1 MLFVLNITFRSF
13 RQCFAF
19 FISPGRRRVYA
30 SGMAKKRHIPEA
42 APVEDILKGIMNR
55 IDLLRLDWV
64 DELAKAWPD
73 VAGKAVAA
81 HTRPCRLEGPRL
93 IVYVDQ
99 HVWMME
105 LQRSGKKPLLTN
117 IWKKFGTD
125 KVKDI
130 LFRLDP
136 GH

>member
-1 MLFVLNITFRSF
+1 MV
-13 RQCFAF
+13 
-19 FISPGRRRVYA
+19 
-30 SGMAKKRHIPEA
+30 KKRFIPEA
-42 APVEDILKGIMNR
+42 ESVGSVLDGVLAR
-55 IDLLRLDWV
+55 IALLRLDWI
-64 DELAKAWPD
+64 DELAQVWPE

-81 HTRPCRLEGPRL
+81 HTRPARLEGPRL

-105 LQRSGKKPLLTN
+105 LQRSGKKPLLAN
-117 IWKKFGTD
+117 IWKRFGAN
-125 KVKDI
+125 KIKDI

>member
-1 MLFVLNITFRSF
+1 
-13 RQCFAF
+13 
-19 FISPGRRRVYA
+19 
-30 SGMAKKRHIPEA
+30 MAKKRHMSEA
-42 APVEDILKGIMNR
+42 APVDDILKGIMNR

-64 DELAKAWPD
+64 DELANAWPEI
-73 VAGKAVAA
+73 AGKAVAA
-81 HTRPCRLEGPRL
+81 HTRPARLEGPRL

-117 IWKKFGTD
+117 IWKKFGAD

-136 GH
+136 GQ

>member
-1 MLFVLNITFRSF
+1 ML
-13 RQCFAF
+13 
-19 FISPGRRRVYA
+19 SP
-30 SGMAKKRHIPEA
+30 MAKKRIPSEA
-42 APVEDILKGIMNR
+42 ESVGQVLEGVMTR
-55 IDLLRLDWV
+55 INLIRLDWI
-64 DELAKAWPD
+64 DDLAHAWPE

-81 HTRPCRLEGPRL
+81 HTRPARMEGPRL

-99 HVWMME
+99 HVWMQE
-105 LQRSGKKPLLTN
+105 LQRSGKKPLLAN
-117 IWKKFGTD
+117 IWKRFGAN